1 MRVVSDL
8 GAVFSPISASS
19 FLPSSLPSFH
29 TSFHAHA
36 SFLSTL
42 PFFPRF
48 LPSFLFDPSV
58 SLPACCSLNHVALHL
73 PHISPAYLVTLR
85 PPLPLPPFPPPPSS
99 LLLMASTCTTLPR
112 YLLHS
117 HNRTHSAKT
126 YLIIPHLDI
135 TISALRNESVALA
148 RSRGKSKFRAV
159 AITAQMMNG
168 VSTIR
173 FTPCKSPAS

>member
-8 GAVFSPISASS
+8 GAVFFSD
-19 FLPSSLPSFH
+19 FGKLLPSSLPSFH

-36 SFLSTL
+36 SFLPTL

-48 LPSFLFDPSV
+48 HLPSFLFDPSI
-58 SLPACCSLNHVALHL
+58 SLPACCSLNHLALHL